1 MGGTVVTAVARA
13 RGCGGSA
20 GYGAHASANRRS
32 YASTTPAAR
41 DRADYSDAAY
51 APEASVITIQG
62 GRDRPE
68 SRQVVRPVGARSR
81 NAMNFAGAFAA
92 KHMKSASTCTMPH
105 PGSKRGCSTSFGKF
119 GSRLEARAQAAGGT
133 GANDALR
140 P

>member
-1 MGGTVVTAVARA
+1 MIRHNISSLLLAGAFIVAPVSL
-13 RGCGGSA
+13 GIA
-20 GYGAHASANRRS
+20 G
-32 YASTTPAAR
+32 PV
-41 DRADYSDAAY
+41 DAAY

-119 GSRLEARAQAAGGT
+119 GNRLEARAQAAGGT

-140 P
+140 AITSHES